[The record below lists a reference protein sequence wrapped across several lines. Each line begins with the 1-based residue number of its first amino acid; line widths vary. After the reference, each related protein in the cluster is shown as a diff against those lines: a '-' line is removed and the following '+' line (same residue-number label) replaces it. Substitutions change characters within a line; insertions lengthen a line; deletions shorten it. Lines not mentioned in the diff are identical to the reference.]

1 MCDNKCNVYLSQDSR
16 FSQNGSMSQLIY
28 APVHE
33 LDYGT
38 ILCWAKNNLG
48 EQEEPCTFHIIPAG
62 IYRHKKKYGRN
73 FREWPPITPR
83 GLPKA
88 WPRRCFCWFCDFFGR
103 FLQVIHA
110 WLTMLFLLLL
120 LRFRV
125 TRRWFFKSSQKTE
138 SFSYLGHLCTPSR
151 KDAMRI
157 FKNKK

>member
-88 WPRRCFCWFCDFFGR
+88 WPRRCFCWFCDFFR
-103 FLQVIHA
+103 KNLPTFISAVTNQSQKKTVFIS
-110 WLTMLFLLLL
+110 LFLPLGIPISN
-120 LRFRV
+120 
-125 TRRWFFKSSQKTE
+125 TNSQLT
-138 SFSYLGHLCTPSR
+138 
-151 KDAMRI
+151 
-157 FKNKK
+157 